1 MRKRVLPEALQN
13 RRRGFCRTEEV
24 EADLFANQGCQS
36 SNASFAFVQ
45 RQCCKTEEQ
54 HLQNC
59 GMGSVSLESL
69 LETVSYEGLLKESVS
84 ACAPLQE
91 VGGAA

>member
-1 MRKRVLPEALQN
+1 MRMPVRPEPLQN
-13 RRRGFCRTEEV
+13 RRRGYCRTEEV
-24 EADLFANQGCQS
+24 DADLLANEGCQS
-36 SNASFAFVQ
+36 SNASFALLQ
-45 RQCCKTEEQ
+45 QQCCETEEQ

-69 LETVSYEGLLKESVS
+69 LKTVSYEGLLKESVS
-84 ACAPLQE
+84 SSAAPVG